1 MLNLDLFLLVK
12 TNQSEKKRS
21 VDVTSNDN
29 TVKNSEV
36 LKISLSEQLKNVKR
50 QKQEEFYQFKSK
62 QTIDSNMNG
71 ALSNLKHQG
80 LYPSGTNA
88 IVGDSIINGIIEE
101 MINKEDRPA
110 KVSNFLGA
118 RVADMEQYLIPLVQN
133 KPSYIFLHPG
143 INDAK
148 KLPSRTVLDD
158 LLKLKDSFSSSER
171 QFTHV

>member
-1 MLNLDLFLLVK
+1 
-12 TNQSEKKRS
+12 
-21 VDVTSNDN
+21 
-29 TVKNSEV
+29 
-36 LKISLSEQLKNVKR
+36 
-50 QKQEEFYQFKSK
+50 
-62 QTIDSNMNG
+62 MNG

-110 KVSNFLGA
+110 KVRNFLGA
-118 RVADMEQYLIPLVQN
+118 RVADMEQYLIPVVQN
-133 KPSYIFLHPG
+133 KPGYIILHPG

-158 LLKLKDSFSSSER
+158 LLKLKASFSSSER